1 MESQTFYFQA
11 VSEQRKHIL
20 TEILELENNFIFT
33 CVDTTYVSW
42 SDLRFS
48 NLLHIQKAAC
58 TLQLSVCLL

>member
-33 CVDTTYVSW
+33 CVDTTYVS
-42 SDLRFS
+42 
-48 NLLHIQKAAC
+48 
-58 TLQLSVCLL
+58 